1 MEVAVATGRS
11 RGREPGVEMDTV
23 FPAGKA
29 MLGLSLGRGDQRE
42 PDKTE
47 GHQLN

>member
-1 MEVAVATGRS
+1 
-11 RGREPGVEMDTV
+11 MDTV

-47 GHQLN
+47 RGPPAELEYQTK